1 MTGSPSLEPSLWKE
15 WSRRLGKE
23 SVMLHGVKAPEDRVW
38 GFQLGGHAHTQQVGH
53 PTPADRSSPA
63 VELQTS
69 PKGGGRPAVP
79 LTRSRTAPSQSSD
92 SHFRTELSP
101 GRLHLQITACQLAR
115 GDAQAH
121 DWYLMSVL
129 GARLLIRRDVSPLWG
144 RVRTGAGLEPSQA
157 LRTPSRCPTP
167 WFI

>member
-1 MTGSPSLEPSLWKE
+1 MEGVEPEAGEGICDATWGQS
-15 WSRRLGKE
+15 SRRQ
-23 SVMLHGVKAPEDRVW
+23 GVGLPTWRTC
-38 GFQLGGHAHTQQVGH
+38 AHTTGGA
-53 PTPADRSSPA
+53 PNTSSPA

-79 LTRSRTAPSQSSD
+79 LTRSRTAPSQSSV

-129 GARLLIRRDVSPLWG
+129 GARLLIRRDVPPLWG
-144 RVRTGAGLEPSQA
+144 RVRTRAGLEPGQA